1 MYDQYDALIFDMDGT
16 ILDTEP
22 THRKAWHQVL
32 GRYGLTLDES
42 QMVGFNGAPT
52 WRLAQFIIETNQ
64 SSRDP
69 HLLAAEK
76 TAAVKAMLLENVL
89 PLSADGR
96 GESLSWTASNGDWH
110 RQRTQHGGYT
120 A

>member
-32 GRYGLTLDES
+32 GRYELTLDES

-52 WRLAQFIIETNQ
+52 WRLAQFIIEKNH
-64 SSRDP
+64 SSLDP
-69 HLLAAEK
+69 YQLAAEK
-76 TAAVKAMLLENVL
+76 TAAVKAMLLDNVRPL
-89 PLSADGR
+89 PLMDVVKAWHGR
-96 GESLSWTASNGDWH
+96 RPMAVGTGSEH
-110 RQRTQHGGYT
+110 
-120 A
+120 